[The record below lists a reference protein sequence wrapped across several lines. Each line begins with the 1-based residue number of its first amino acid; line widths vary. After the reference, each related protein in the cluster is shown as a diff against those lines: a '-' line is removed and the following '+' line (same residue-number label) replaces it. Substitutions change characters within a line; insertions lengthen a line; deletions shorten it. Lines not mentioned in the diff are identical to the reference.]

1 MSLDPQPEFLQAASL
16 PMLNRLAEEAAPTGN
31 PRTKATRTSKEA
43 GTAVNEPA
51 GTAVNEPA
59 RTVLGAAVRPGT
71 GR

>member
-1 MSLDPQPEFLQAASL
+1 MSLDLQPEFLQAASL
-16 PMLNRLAEEAAPTGN
+16 PMLNRLADPTGN